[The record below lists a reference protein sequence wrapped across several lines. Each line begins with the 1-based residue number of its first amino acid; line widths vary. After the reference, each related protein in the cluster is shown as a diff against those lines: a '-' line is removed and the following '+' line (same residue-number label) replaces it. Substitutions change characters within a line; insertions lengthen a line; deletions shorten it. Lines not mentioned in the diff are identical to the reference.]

1 MIQAYQALNIYSSAI
16 NCCQVSRQ
24 IRAPPAPHGRGSK
37 VRTLEGNTM
46 DTSQLFITWTP
57 DALTAGA
64 GLLVVRLVLGLTLA
78 AHGAQNI
85 LGWFGGYGIAGTGGF
100 FEQIGFRPGR
110 LFAATAGLT
119 ELVGGLLVALGLLGP
134 VGPAL
139 IVSVMIVAMASVHW
153 RNGFFMAT
161 SGIEYTL
168 VNAAGAVALGLV
180 GPGVFS
186 LAALLGLES
195 LWAPRVAWGVL
206 APGVA
211 EPGRGHRR
219 RRPEPRGPADRA
231 RGIRG
236 RAVGGMR

>member
-1 MIQAYQALNIYSSAI
+1 
-16 NCCQVSRQ
+16 
-24 IRAPPAPHGRGSK
+24 
-37 VRTLEGNTM
+37 M
-46 DTSQLFITWTP
+46 DTSQLFLTWTP

-78 AHGAQNI
+78 AHGAQKI

-119 ELVGGLLVALGLLGP
+119 ELAGGLLVALGLLGP

-186 LAALLGLES
+186 LDALLGLES
-195 LWAPRVAWGVL
+195 LWAPRVAWAILAAGIVGAVL
-206 APGVA
+206 NLAARRTAPAESAVA
-211 EPGRGHRR
+211 R
-219 RRPEPRGPADRA
+219 
-231 RGIRG
+231 
-236 RAVGGMR
+236 